1 MNSGWVGGDSRP
13 FPPPPPPRRGGGP
26 PDFGVTF
33 PKLKLA
39 QETEISSLLEASV
52 FRALVSRCC
61 ASSCSSL
68 RRYYHNLRT
77 GAGILEVDDEEPCAI
92 VLIKNET
99 EKIGWA
105 TSNSYL
111 SLFGKGKR
119 GGQISPRTFFL
130 TLYLALLLLFTPTAP
145 ARWRS

>member
-1 MNSGWVGGDSRP
+1 MREMWANISPAVWMERSGTLGVEKGNAGGEKKT
-13 FPPPPPPRRGGGP
+13 GGGGGG
-26 PDFGVTF
+26 DFGVTF

-68 RRYYHNLRT
+68 RYYHNLRT

-92 VLIKNET
+92 VLIK
-99 EKIGWA
+99 
-105 TSNSYL
+105 
-111 SLFGKGKR
+111 KR
-119 GGQISPRTFFL
+119 N
-130 TLYLALLLLFTPTAP
+130 
-145 ARWRS
+145 